1 MNKYIFIKTYY
12 STLSL
17 LMLPWAVD
25 NFVMYDYL
33 SLDRH
38 LENIGVDGIESCFNI
53 DILKY

>member
-1 MNKYIFIKTYY
+1 
-12 STLSL
+12 
-17 LMLPWAVD
+17 MLPWAVD

-38 LENIGVDGIESCFNI
+38 LENIGVDGIENCFNI